1 MKNENNRAIPLDF
14 KLWAVFATYTL
25 AMVAVILFGLSL
37 GARLTWMI
45 GAFLLGLLAGLPA
58 ARWELAAITESWEEI
73 LCGPKISLRLVYFDK
88 EGARRRSKY
97 FLIVAFLVPIVFL
110 VLIFVFYWYRFLSQ
124 TSFWKSLFLLIRWNM
139 WYWLPYIFGQA
150 FTSTSLPRLI
160 AASSYG
166 MSRIPAKKVEN
177 NE

>member
-73 LCGPKISLRLVYFDK
+73 LCGPKISLRLVYFDRK
-88 EGARRRSKY
+88 AREGDQ
-97 FLIVAFLVPIVFL
+97 
-110 VLIFVFYWYRFLSQ
+110 IFPDSGIPRPD
-124 TSFWKSLFLLIRWNM
+124 SFPRLDFCFLLVSFSLADELLEIALSSDPLEYVVLAAVYFRTGFYQHKPAAPYCGVELWN
-139 WYWLPYIFGQA
+139 
-150 FTSTSLPRLI
+150 
-160 AASSYG
+160 
-166 MSRIPAKKVEN
+166 VEN
-177 NE
+177 PGEKGGE